1 MKQFK
6 NAVAVVIAAAGLVSV
21 SAMAGTAVHWAGS
34 DAGNAKDVKWQVVQP
49 SRLDFN
55 ITTADVQSV
64 RSDGFVNCPA
74 GQSRACAGTWRNGG
88 QTVTVTTPDRYD
100 NNSATASGGV
110 GSEKLLYA
118 LCPQDNC
125 ADSNKVDFQKSGN
138 VPEGTTGTMYGIMY
152 SQMTTSPYTIITDI
166 SQVKSSKFT
175 TNIVVTKYTP

>member
-110 GSEKLLYA
+110 GSEKLRYA
-118 LCPQDNC
+118 LCQQ
-125 ADSNKVDFQKSGN
+125 AIVLTRTKSISKKAG
-138 VPEGTTGTMYGIMY
+138 MYQRGR
-152 SQMTTSPYTIITDI
+152 QGQCTELCTH
-166 SQVKSSKFT
+166 K
-175 TNIVVTKYTP
+175 